1 MVERVAVPFIVG
13 ITGKRDLLGKDQ
25 SVRRALGACFALL
38 DDALPATRKIL
49 MTGLAAG
56 ADTLA
61 AEIAL
66 ARGWKVIAVLPFAL
80 DEFARD
86 FDADGAR
93 RLRALADPGHG
104 SLQDPAKG
112 RVITLPPLLDPSTGR
127 ATEAAALVQADEQSN
142 PIRNDH
148 YEQIGH
154 FIAERC
160 ALLIAVMSAGERPD
174 RVGGTARVIQYR
186 LRGPFDAVA
195 DRIAAQ
201 SQVLRQPMDLDTP
214 QGGPVWLVDLAT
226 VDSAKV
232 DSATVDLAT
241 VELATADRSADLGS
255 VALWEPRAEDPAA
268 TISVEQI
275 AEPGETGLRR
285 SLRFGRQINA
295 FNILA
300 AGITE
305 RQWRRE
311 VAFPASGSAD
321 ASGTLKDVQHALS
334 IIQGS
339 KKRAF
344 TRTVKAMATLFVLAV
359 IAIESHLHLETLPP
373 LIVYVVLL
381 LMVLLVFGFA
391 RLRALQ
397 QFVEDYRAIAEA
409 LRVQA
414 AWWDAGLVG
423 RAHRV
428 ESGYLRGTTGSLA
441 AVRSAARYLV
451 ETALVERPAPQAAPA
466 RVRDWVDGQIAFFE
480 SRARERRRALARFED
495 VIWFLFMASIGMA
508 VSLVPLTLALH
519 HHNAL
524 IGWMDG
530 LLTAS
535 PAVARIT
542 HWAALAAVV
551 ALFGLTTLL
560 SRRAEH
566 LRFGARRWLLE
577 GANFLLGFSAGLIF
591 ATGMYSL
598 VFGPSDLA
606 GALTRLG
613 LNHGQECLPGHLE
626 CIHAVAH
633 KVIAGL
639 MVVVAAVAGAIRFY
653 AERLA
658 LDAELHSYREALV
671 TFRRARQDL
680 AAANATQEL
689 TGRRQQVLL
698 ELGRIALN
706 ENESWIRAHRVRPL
720 EPHL

>member
-25 SVRRALGACFALL
+25 SVRGALGACFALL

-56 ADTLA
+56 TDTLA

-104 SLQDPAKG
+104 LLQDPAKG
-112 RVITLPPLLDPSTGR
+112 RVIVLPPLLDPSTGG
-127 ATEAAALVQADEQSN
+127 AAEAAALVQADGQSN

-148 YEQIGH
+148 SEQIGH

-160 ALLIAVMSAGERPD
+160 ALLIAVMSAGETPD
-174 RVGGTARVIQYR
+174 RVGGTARVVQYR
-186 LRGPFDAVA
+186 LRGPFDPIAE
-195 DRIAAQ
+195 RIAAQ

-226 VDSAKV
+226 VE
-232 DSATVDLAT
+232 SATVD
-241 VELATADRSADLGS
+241 RSPDLGS
-255 VALWEPRAEDPAA
+255 VELWEPRAEDPAA
-268 TISVEQI
+268 TISVEQL
-275 AEPGETGLRR
+275 ADPGETGLRR

-300 AGITE
+300 TGITE

-311 VAFPASGSAD
+311 VTFPASGSAD

-414 AWWDAGLVG
+414 AWWDGGLVG

-428 ESGYLRGTTGSLA
+428 AYGYLRGTTGSLA

-451 ETALVERPAPQAAPA
+451 ETALVEQPAPQAAPA
-466 RVRDWVDGQIAFFE
+466 RVRDWIDGQIAFFE

-495 VIWFLFMASIGMA
+495 VIWFLFMVSIGMA
-508 VSLVPLTLALH
+508 VSLIPLTLALH

-524 IGWMDG
+524 LGWMDG

-535 PAVARIT
+535 PAVSRIT
-542 HWAALAAVV
+542 PWATLAGVV
-551 ALFGLTTLL
+551 TLFGLTTLL
-560 SRRAEH
+560 SRRAER

-577 GANFLLGFSAGLIF
+577 GANVLLGFSAGLML
-591 ATGMYSL
+591 ATAMYSL

-680 AAANATQEL
+680 AAADATQEL

-698 ELGRIALN
+698 ELGRVALN